1 MKYPIIFLFSLLPAF
16 LTSNQETLKPINIPV
31 DIHEDFASLD
41 DIMATLEGSVT
52 LDEETDTYT
61 YRIQGQEIKL
71 NLNYGYSE
79 VNGENEAL
87 FIEIDKETNLMTI
100 KWVTPQLIDDEIYV
114 PIQYIERV
122 LDATYT
128 DHAFTVQVKETVVEE
143 EESDEEELIREVTP
157 EDEQEIPKPSNT
169 SKPNQ
174 IEQKPTQTPNNPNDV
189 EQKPTQTPN
198 NPNDVEQKPTQTPNN
213 PNDVEQKPTQTPNNP
228 NDVEQKPTQTP
239 NNPNDVEQK
248 PTPPVQT
255 EDEQPSDEPTQ
266 PESKPEDKP
275 VPPVE
280 DDKGDSEDPQPP
292 VNEAENLPPLP
303 AINQPDNSKE
313 EDEADWEHSNDD
325 LSLSNSDPQSDDT
338 RD

>member
-143 EESDEEELIREVTP
+143 EDSDEEELIREVTP

-189 EQKPTQTPN
+189 EQKPT
-198 NPNDVEQKPTQTPNN
+198 
-213 PNDVEQKPTQTPNNP
+213 
-228 NDVEQKPTQTP
+228 
-239 NNPNDVEQK
+239 
-248 PTPPVQT
+248 PPIQT

-266 PESKPEDKP
+266 TPIQPESKPEEEPK
-275 VPPVE
+275 PPVE
-280 DDKGDSEDPQPP
+280 EDKEESEDPQPP
-292 VNEAENLPPLP
+292 IDDSEDFNPLPPINHP
-303 AINQPDNSKE
+303 ADSEKE
-313 EDEADWEHSNDD
+313 EESESANSNED
-325 LSLSNSDPQSDDT
+325 LMLSDQVSQSEQVDN
-338 RD
+338 

>member
-128 DHAFTVQVKETVVEE
+128 DHAFTIQVKETVVEE

-157 EDEQEIPKPSNT
+157 EDEQETTKPLNT

-174 IEQKPTQTPNNPNDV
+174 IEQKPTQTPN
-189 EQKPTQTPN
+189 T
-198 NPNDVEQKPTQTPNN
+198 
-213 PNDVEQKPTQTPNNP
+213 
-228 NDVEQKPTQTP
+228 
-239 NNPNDVEQK
+239 PNDVEQK

-255 EDEQPSDEPTQ
+255 EEEQPIDEPTQTPIQ
-266 PESKPEDKP
+266 PESKPEEQPK
-275 VPPVE
+275 PPVE
-280 DDKGDSEDPQPP
+280 EDKEESEDSQPPIDDSEDFNP
-292 VNEAENLPPLP
+292 LPPINHP
-303 AINQPDNSKE
+303 ADSEKE
-313 EDEADWEHSNDD
+313 EESESENSNED
-325 LSLSNSDPQSDDT
+325 LMLSDQVSQSEEVDN
-338 RD
+338 